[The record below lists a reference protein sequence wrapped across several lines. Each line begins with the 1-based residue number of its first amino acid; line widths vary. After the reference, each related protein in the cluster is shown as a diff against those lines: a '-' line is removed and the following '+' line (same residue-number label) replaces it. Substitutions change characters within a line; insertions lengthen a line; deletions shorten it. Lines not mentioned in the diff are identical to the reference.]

1 MTVELRKEFD
11 DRDWLGLLK
20 AADGAMRG
28 ITEEELRQMM
38 VNGGFA
44 PAAENFEFGVLNIQE
59 EVPHRCHIHA
69 GDLRP

>member
-44 PAAENFEFGVLNIQE
+44 PAAENLEFGVLNI
-59 EVPHRCHIHA
+59 
-69 GDLRP
+69 

>member
-11 DRDWLGLLK
+11 DRDELGLLK
-20 AADGAMRG
+20 ATDGAIRG
-28 ITEEELRQMM
+28 ITKEELRQMM

-44 PAAENFEFGVLNIQE
+44 PAVENLEFGVLNIQE
-59 EVPHRCHIHA
+59 EVPRRCHIHA